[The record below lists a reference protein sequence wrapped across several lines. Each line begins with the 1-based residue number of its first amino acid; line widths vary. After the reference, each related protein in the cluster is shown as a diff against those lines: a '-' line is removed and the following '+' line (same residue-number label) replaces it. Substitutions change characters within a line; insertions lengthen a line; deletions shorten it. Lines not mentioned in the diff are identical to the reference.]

1 MLTSPTCATV
11 EFELP
16 DWCADSRFQ
25 YERKIYHSNCHAY
38 AGQLNR
44 IDLENKM
51 SEALFTIDGMDEV
64 CLHHC
69 NCWCRVHIEFSS
81 NFMADVEK
89 VREKIHRVLSR
100 YKEAKNGATNKEQL

>member
-16 DWCADSRFQ
+16 DWCADSRFE
-25 YERKIYHSNCHAY
+25 YERKIYYSQGHVY
-38 AGQLNR
+38 AGQVNR

-64 CLHHC
+64 CLHTW
-69 NCWCRVHIEFSS
+69 NCWCRVHIEYIASNLGFKRAKENAGGYFSMIGES
-81 NFMADVEK
+81 GK
-89 VREKIHRVLSR
+89 
-100 YKEAKNGATNKEQL
+100 